1 MIHASSRIPVTVAER
16 IESLAPWAAFLA
28 LDDGGPAILLESARV
43 DPRIGRYSIVAT
55 RPTAL
60 WHARGDVCTYEA
72 HGVRRVYRA
81 NPADDLRRL
90 MALRRVPLSRDVPF
104 TGGALGFVSYE
115 ARHAFEDLP
124 QRAVDDLRLP
134 HWWFIFVD
142 ECLVFDHIA
151 GTVTGVVVV
160 DRPTEIARATD
171 RAAKLIRDA
180 QGVPKR
186 LLGPVHSDGVL
197 QSTFSRPA
205 FEDAVRRILEYIAA
219 GDVYQV
225 NLAQRLETVFRG
237 DPRTLYAVLRA
248 VNPSP
253 FAAFLRADGFSLV
266 GCSPER
272 LVLFDGSRAETRP
285 IAGTRPRG
293 ADTSEDNRLRAELL
307 LSPKERAE
315 HVMLVDLER
324 NDLGRVCR
332 YGTVHADE
340 LMVLERYSHVN
351 HIVSN
356 VVGELMP
363 GKDAVD
369 LLAAMFPG
377 GTITGCPKIRCMEII
392 DELEPVARHA
402 YTGAVGYLSDDG
414 RMDTNIVIRTLMIAK
429 GHAYMPVGAGIV
441 ADSEPE
447 HEYDETMQKAKA
459 MLRALEQAT
468 GELSHTFEFV

>member
-90 MALRRVPLSRDVPF
+90 MALRRAPLSRDVPF

-180 QGVPKR
+180 QGAPKR

-197 QSTFSRPA
+197 QSTFYRPA

-225 NLAQRLETVFRG
+225 ILSQRLETTFRG

-253 FAAFLRADGFSLV
+253 FAASFPADASRSI

-272 LVLFDGSRAETRP
+272 LVLFDGGRAETRR
-285 IAGTRPRG
+285 IRTRPRG
-293 ADTSEDNRLRAELL
+293 RRYIRGQPASPGTSTARRSAPNRHACR
-307 LSPKERAE
+307 PR
-315 HVMLVDLER
+315 R

-340 LMVLERYSHVN
+340 LMARSYSHVN
-351 HIVSN
+351 NREQRCRRAH
-356 VVGELMP
+356 P

-369 LLAAMFPG
+369 LLPRCSREAPLPAA
-377 GTITGCPKIRCMEII
+377 RRS
-392 DELEPVARHA
+392 VAWR
-402 YTGAVGYLSDDG
+402 SS
-414 RMDTNIVIRTLMIAK
+414 TNLN
-429 GHAYMPVGAGIV
+429 
-441 ADSEPE
+441 
-447 HEYDETMQKAKA
+447 Q
-459 MLRALEQAT
+459 
-468 GELSHTFEFV
+468 